1 MEGPANGIA
10 LRVCLQMP
18 TINTAPQQKSSDKS
32 TQTVRCRVRL
42 LTPTTTTTEAVTVPA
57 AVKPITAQSSAETA
71 QSSAETAQSSAET
84 ASAGVKPITTNTAAQ
99 TAPSVAPSWVNDRMR
114 QVYEDRLIH
123 KWFFSPGRLSEEET
137 KDLKILVM
145 NNKKYK
151 DVIKDLVQDL

>member
-42 LTPTTTTTEAVTVPA
+42 LTPTTTEAVTVPA
-57 AVKPITAQSSAETA
+57 AVKPITAQSSAE
-71 QSSAETAQSSAET
+71 
-84 ASAGVKPITTNTAAQ
+84 TTNTAAQ

-137 KDLKILVM
+137 KDLKIIVM
-145 NNKKYK
+145 NNIKYK
-151 DVIKDLVQDL
+151 DLIKDLVQDL

>member
-1 MEGPANGIA
+1 MEGPDNGIA

-42 LTPTTTTTEAVTVPA
+42 LTPTTTEAVTVPA
-57 AVKPITAQSSAETA
+57 A
-71 QSSAETAQSSAET
+71 
-84 ASAGVKPITTNTAAQ
+84 VKPITTNTAAQ

-123 KWFFSPGRLSEEET
+123 KWFFSPGRLSDEET
-137 KDLKILVM
+137 KDLKIIVM
-145 NNKKYK
+145 NNIKYK
-151 DVIKDLVQDL
+151 DLIKDLVQDL